1 MFYYFFLTLS
11 FSRFQK
17 YIFFWQIFKFLNIFW
32 VFNTFFLTTFVKLI
46 LIVSLVKFRICIEG
60 FVKQIIFYQYTYFW
74 LFFFFFYFCK
84 ISVLSFFRIFA
95 DFQIFTSL
103 LYKTFFRG
111 NANNFLRINLHRL
124 WSFRKTLIT
133 IDNIKLSIIN
143 ILFFGSRI
151 FIVFLTT
158 NSKKV
163 YLIWNFTIVLQ
174 ILLNFQLRIVFT
186 ICFTKRV

>member
-46 LIVSLVKFRICIEG
+46 LIVSLVKFRICIKG